1 MTYCL
6 EWQSTKES
14 SEETELA
21 GVVDSLPPV
30 REATFNQML
39 FVAYECGNKSLPL
52 LNRLGMDGRDRE
64 QSVRPACADLFNL
77 MVEGM
82 KSPEHGREVRQ
93 IVDDHDYSLVD
104 LPITTHVLD
113 LPRVS
118 QSPKLPADSSRY
130 GPEFSTKAMVAYCQF
145 YNSLVTHG
153 SDFSRKEE
161 PGPSYERQM
170 QDLLMSFLPHP
181 QHVLVGDVIEIG
193 ELVRARDLECFWRLG
208 VDGEDM
214 STSMKSATA
223 DLMNLASSTR
233 DPRIAELAARAAQ
246 SGRVGAILTA
256 GEHLVLRKSVSK
268 QIWGELG

>member
-6 EWQSTKES
+6 EWQPTKES
-14 SEETELA
+14 RGETELA
-21 GVVDSLPPV
+21 RVVDSLPSV

-39 FVAYECGNKSLPL
+39 FVAYECGNKNLPL

-64 QSVRPACADLFNL
+64 LSVRPACADLFNL

-82 KSPEHGREVRQ
+82 KSPEHGSEVRR

-104 LPITTHVLD
+104 LPITAHILD
-113 LPRVS
+113 FPRIS
-118 QSPKLPADSSRY
+118 QAPKLPADSSRY

-153 SDFSRKEE
+153 SDFFRKGRSR
-161 PGPSYERQM
+161 PSYERQM
-170 QDLLMSFLPHP
+170 RGLLMNFLPHP
-181 QHVLVGDVIEIG
+181 QHVLVGDVVEIG
-193 ELVRARDLECFWRLG
+193 ELVRARDLEWFYRLG

-214 STSMKSATA
+214 NTSMKSATA
-223 DLMNLASSTR
+223 DLMNLASGTK
-233 DPRIAELAARAAQ
+233 DPRIVELATRAAQ
-246 SGRVGAILTA
+246 SGRVGARLTA